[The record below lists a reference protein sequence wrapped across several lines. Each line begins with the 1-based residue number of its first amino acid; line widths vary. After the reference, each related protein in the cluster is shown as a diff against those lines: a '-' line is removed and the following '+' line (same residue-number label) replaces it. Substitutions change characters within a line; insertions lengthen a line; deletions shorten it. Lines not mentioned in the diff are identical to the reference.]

1 MGFSGWKNYWG
12 PLRLESENNFR
23 HLKIKLII
31 SAWAN
36 SRLLQFHFQYSTR
49 STLVI
54 YMYLTYTNDS
64 IYFWKN
70 NPSFGIR
77 WDTKIVLI
85 GLNHWGHSKGDSRV
99 RTMQNLL
106 TNTTK
111 TWRNVMLLF
120 IKLKKLF
127 KSASFRISPRS
138 FEQHKLHVLILHCYF
153 TQTISF
159 KSFTANTIQTKG
171 QRTLNIEHTSW
182 IHAQIFV
189 MLEWLHRCRWRML
202 KTKCV
207 GDKIKM
213 LVTVSAISVTNIH
226 YLLTLAFGSNIQKMS
241 PQA

>member
-1 MGFSGWKNYWG
+1 MK
-12 PLRLESENNFR
+12 RT
-23 HLKIKLII
+23 I
-31 SAWAN
+31 
-36 SRLLQFHFQYSTR
+36 
-49 STLVI
+49 
-54 YMYLTYTNDS
+54 

-171 QRTLNIEHTSW
+171 QRTSNIKRTANIEYEKSW
-182 IHAQIFV
+182 LIITEKHKIMGSRTKWQNRMTNRHVPSNLSYFV
-189 MLEWLHRCRWRML
+189 
-202 KTKCV
+202 
-207 GDKIKM
+207 
-213 LVTVSAISVTNIH
+213 ISIWTDCEIIDH
-226 YLLTLAFGSNIQKMS
+226 EYILM
-241 PQA
+241 

>member
-1 MGFSGWKNYWG
+1 MK
-12 PLRLESENNFR
+12 RT
-23 HLKIKLII
+23 I
-31 SAWAN
+31 
-36 SRLLQFHFQYSTR
+36 
-49 STLVI
+49 
-54 YMYLTYTNDS
+54 

-171 QRTLNIEHTSW
+171 QRTSNIKRTANIEHEKSLLKNIRSW
-182 IHAQIFV
+182 AVEPNDKI
-189 MLEWLHRCRWRML
+189 EWLIVMFHRILAISLFLFGQIVKSSTTNTFWCSKLNMTFGMHFRFFCLCMHFRSNL
-202 KTKCV
+202 YNTKR
-207 GDKIKM
+207 DRFDIKM
-213 LVTVSAISVTNIH
+213 KKQECWKFNQIS
-226 YLLTLAFGSNIQKMS
+226 L
-241 PQA
+241 

>member
-1 MGFSGWKNYWG
+1 MK
-12 PLRLESENNFR
+12 RT
-23 HLKIKLII
+23 I
-31 SAWAN
+31 
-36 SRLLQFHFQYSTR
+36 
-49 STLVI
+49 
-54 YMYLTYTNDS
+54 

-171 QRTLNIEHTSW
+171 QRTSNIKRTANIEYEKSLLKNIRSW
-182 IHAQIFV
+182 AVEPNDKIEWLIVMFHRILAISLFLFGQIVKSSTTNTFWCSKWNMTFGMHFKFCVCVCIFV
-189 MLEWLHRCRWRML
+189 AICTIPSVIDSIL
-202 KTKCV
+202 KWKSRNV
-207 GDKIKM
+207 ESLIKY
-213 LVTVSAISVTNIH
+213 H
-226 YLLTLAFGSNIQKMS
+226 FKSNLDS
-241 PQA
+241 